1 MLAHSGAEQL
11 VLLYF
16 ALSSELPWTHEHCS
30 MPESKGGVQLKAMP
44 LPLFFWTGAARNL
57 SRVYESSSH
66 HNTSG
71 AGFMA
76 LRELLPSKPLLPLR
90 LPDFPFPHHPRTSRR
105 TMRAIRK
112 ISLCFIIA
120 SLFVTLAWLPATA
133 GDPLIDN
140 EVSDLTTKTLLT
152 VPAKHTYSA
161 TSMIVTNLNAVSS
174 DDARLLRSDSAVI
187 GFVAVPANSTVQVQ
201 FNPPIVF
208 KAGHTRQYEKFNSY
222 APV

>member
-1 MLAHSGAEQL
+1 MARQRTQTPFEVGRQLAGVPDQSFAVDDVEIRQSGSARHRMAGIGEAVIQREILAGIDQGLVDAFMQNHATEVHGDCRCTFASFTHLLERGPDGPNEGIGAQMLAHSGAEQL

-76 LRELLPSKPLLPLR
+76 LRELLLLHGL
-90 LPDFPFPHHPRTSRR
+90 L
-105 TMRAIRK
+105 
-112 ISLCFIIA
+112 
-120 SLFVTLAWLPATA
+120 VTL
-133 GDPLIDN
+133 G
-140 EVSDLTTKTLLT
+140 TKTPRLT
-152 VPAKHTYSA
+152 
-161 TSMIVTNLNAVSS
+161 
-174 DDARLLRSDSAVI
+174 R
-187 GFVAVPANSTVQVQ
+187 AN
-201 FNPPIVF
+201 P
-208 KAGHTRQYEKFNSY
+208 G
-222 APV
+222 